1 MLDPDQLQNA
11 LILIKHHA
19 LDAKKALEGLTGN
32 KELVGT
38 ALEDILEIVKELTP
52 ALPDNLEQ
60 EVNKVSETSF
70 KQFYTK

>member
-1 MLDPDQLQNA
+1 MLDEDQLQNA

-19 LDAKKALEGLTGN
+19 IDAQKALEILSGN
-32 KELVGT
+32 KEL
-38 ALEDILEIVKELTP
+38 ASSAINDILEIVKELTP
-52 ALPDNLEQ
+52 ELPDKLGQ